1 MNEKC
6 CILHSVNN
14 SILCLF
20 IYSKFFSVT
29 SKLWILLWSLCF
41 KVLGYYKSQKY
52 GTASGMPFLV
62 IGKPLP
68 FVIVNLLSTAAHFA
82 ALLLLDIFLFVFGSN
97 IPRHFSVHKTAR
109 NRIEFTDVFMV

>member
-1 MNEKC
+1 MEPVFQSARLLQVPK
-6 CILHSVNN
+6 VWN
-14 SILCLF
+14 SIRYA
-20 IYSKFFSVT
+20 ISSDWQAIT
-29 SKLWILLWSLCF
+29 
-41 KVLGYYKSQKY
+41 
-52 GTASGMPFLV
+52 
-62 IGKPLP
+62 